1 VEGIFFILPPKK
13 GAWRRICAAHAVAG
27 RQITTIK
34 VMLNRLTSGSVQNRA
49 SVGGTAPSGVAV
61 NDVSDTGAAIAW
73 SPLNGAQGHTVS
85 RANGGDT
92 TFTPIGAVLEPSFG
106 DMGLRPATSYG
117 YKVTV
122 TLPGGSEGPSSPVV
136 TATNCWRRQ
145 SVTLQAAAPYPD
157 GNRKSARLAVKPS
170 AESLV
175 LRQLSSPIRVSSLWA
190 RTRALGDSGNPL
202 PRAGNRRPS
211 PLGSLFGR

>member
-92 TFTPIGAVLEPSFG
+92 AFTPIGAVLEPSFG

-136 TATNCWRRQ
+136 TAT
-145 SVTLQAAAPYPD
+145 TLLAPPKCD
-157 GNRKSARLAVKPS
+157 TP
-170 AESLV
+170 
-175 LRQLSSPIRVSSLWA
+175 
-190 RTRALGDSGNPL
+190 
-202 PRAGNRRPS
+202 
-211 PLGSLFGR
+211 GSCPVP

>member
-1 VEGIFFILPPKK
+1 MRG
-13 GAWRRICAAHAVAG
+13 GALRRGVALFRRCAARERLRCSVVRGGQG
-27 RQITTIK
+27 RDDWRPIPG
-34 VMLNRLTSGSVQNRA
+34 VRGRVQNRA

-73 SPLNGAQGHTVS
+73 SPLNGAQGYTVS

-92 TFTPIGAVLEPSFG
+92 AFTPIGAVLEPSFG

-136 TATNCWRRQ
+136 TAT
-145 SVTLQAAAPYPD
+145 TLLAP
-157 GNRKSARLAVKPS
+157 
-170 AESLV
+170 
-175 LRQLSSPIRVSSLWA
+175 
-190 RTRALGDSGNPL
+190 
-202 PRAGNRRPS
+202 PRCDTP
-211 PLGSLFGR
+211 GSCPVP